1 MIKYLLK
8 GFTCAIMMNVFSK
21 NKLELP
27 IVVKMGFFTG
37 LILFLIDRM
46 FPEGFKE
53 NFDIEKDSEA
63 LEELLDDSKEEDQ
76 EADNLE
82 AFFRYNSS
90 LEQFSDK
97 TAAERGLVYGNV

>member
-8 GFTCAIMMNVFSK
+8 GFTCALMMNVFSK

-63 LEELLDDSKEEDQ
+63 LEELLNDKEEDK
-76 EADNLE
+76 EADKLE
-82 AFFRYNSS
+82 AFFRYNSK
-90 LEQFSDK
+90 LEQFTDK